1 MNEKL
6 EYYFLSFLLW
16 LSRWLPKSWIY
27 GMMNG
32 IAMLLYYLIK
42 RRREITIQ
50 NLHFAF
56 PKKSEEEIRQL
67 SKTVYS
73 ELSQTVAEI
82 LLILTDRFDV
92 DTAVINREEVLE
104 RLAQFREK
112 YPEGWILMTAHFSNW
127 ELLGQ
132 FLSKN
137 GYEMLILGR
146 EADNKLIDEKI
157 IVKLREKYG
166 SRAINKRRSSVAV
179 LKRLKR
185 AGIVGVLID
194 QKVGKELGIRVKFF
208 GRDVYMTTMVA
219 SMQEKVNATVVPM
232 FVVREARGRY
242 RMILRE
248 PIKLSGNK
256 EEMTQKYSDIMEKVI
271 QKYPSQWFWMHNRW
285 KKES

>member
-1 MNEKL
+1 MSEKL
-6 EYYFLSFLLW
+6 EYYFLAFLLW

-32 IAMLLYYLIK
+32 IAMLLYRLIK
-42 RRREITIQ
+42 RRREITVQ
-50 NLHFAF
+50 NLRLAF
-56 PKKSEEEIRQL
+56 PQKSEEEIRQL

-92 DTAVINREEVLE
+92 DDAVINREEILE
-104 RLAQFREK
+104 RLAEFRKEHQ
-112 YPEGWILMTAHFSNW
+112 EGWILMTAHFSNW

-157 IVKLREKYG
+157 IVRLREKYG

-208 GRDVYMTTMVA
+208 GRDVYMTGMVA

-232 FVVREARGRY
+232 FFAREARGRY
-242 RMILRE
+242 RIILRD
-248 PIKLSGNK
+248 PVQFNGNR
-256 EEMTQKYSDIMEKVI
+256 EEMTQKYSDIMEEVI
-271 QKYPSQWFWMHNRW
+271 RKYPSQWFWMHDRW